1 MARSLYE
8 CGKEYWRGFRNKEED
23 FHINELQGR
32 IDQDRGLARS
42 PAKKRGVSTPV
53 WMVPPISP
61 TPTTTTK
68 GDHAKVATQTTTKVG
83 SQKHHQETLDHHNH
97 SWKRE
102 KTTFRK

>member
-68 GDHAKVATQTTTKVG
+68 GDPTTKVG